1 MIRYAL
7 KQAKYL
13 DVCKY
18 HREIYSTP
26 IIKSDPVK
34 SKEVLRNVVVFCV
47 LAPYDNEQNDLM
59 HRIESEGHVEKDAN
73 EEHK

>member
-18 HREIYSTP
+18 HREIYETP
-26 IIKSDPVK
+26 IIKNDSIK

-47 LAPYDNEQNDLM
+47 LAPYDNEQNDMM
-59 HRIESEGHVEKDAN
+59 HRIESEGEVEK
-73 EEHK
+73 EGTGEHK